1 LIINKKGVKMKQ
13 EKIILI
19 VLLLLGFSSVVFAQG
34 ITAKGVKGGLNIA
47 TLTGYEL
54 GGEKYKIGFVFGGFL
69 TYELNQK
76 FSLQPE
82 LLFTMK
88 GAKSEY
94 VDKETEDDGS
104 QYYSKFKVS
113 WNLNYLEI
121 PFLSKLNIP
130 LKENIK
136 SNIFCGPA
144 LGIKIGA
151 TYDADYEYWEKDE
164 NGDIVEEVNE
174 SDDGDIKDIKSMDFG
189 IIFGAGV
196 EFGKIIVDARYNL
209 GLSTISKEKGGSKI
223 KNSVISLILG
233 IKL

>member
-1 LIINKKGVKMKQ
+1 MKQ

-88 GAKSEY
+88 GAKFED

-104 QYYSKFKVS
+104 QYYDKYEIS

-121 PFLSKLNIP
+121 PVLAKLNIP
-130 LKENIK
+130 MKENIK
-136 SNIFCGPA
+136 SNIFYGPA

-151 TYDADYEYWEKDE
+151 TYDIDHEYWEKDE
-164 NGDIVEEVNE
+164 NGNIVEEINE
-174 SDDGDIKDIKSMDFG
+174 SDKSEIKIIKNMDFG
-189 IIFGAGV
+189 IVFGAGV
-196 EFGKIIVDARYNL
+196 EFGKIMVDARYNL
-209 GLSTISKEKGGSKI
+209 GLSTITDENGVSKM